1 MAEPGKA
8 PASLEPSRR
17 PNMKETVR
25 LGKQGGVR
33 PGLEVP
39 LDLPAVPE
47 SRVEVNPPTQMEEPT
62 VASCLTPRADPLPS
76 QPPQEALAGLLKK
89 P

>member
-8 PASLEPSRR
+8 PASLKPSRR

-62 VASCLTPRADPLPS
+62 VASCLTPRADPFPANHHRKAW
-76 QPPQEALAGLLKK
+76 PGY
-89 P
+89 